1 MYTLVLKGHLHLGN
15 AVFKKG
21 CSGVALDILARKP
34 LWDNGLDFN
43 HGTGHGVGYLLSVHE
58 PPNAIRYRILENQE
72 LNPTLKPGMI
82 TSNEPGL
89 YLENEF
95 GIRIENLIL
104 CKEKEKNEYGQFL
117 HFETLTLC
125 PYDEELIDVK
135 LLSEEDIKLINEYH
149 KKIYDKLT
157 PYLTEDEKQW
167 LLGQQI

>member
-1 MYTLVLKGHLHLGN
+1 MYREAVGGAVSYTHL
-15 AVFKKG
+15 
-21 CSGVALDILARKP
+21 
-34 LWDNGLDFN
+34 
-43 HGTGHGVGYLLSVHE
+43 
-58 PPNAIRYRILENQE
+58 
-72 LNPTLKPGMI
+72 
-82 TSNEPGL
+82 
-89 YLENEF
+89 
-95 GIRIENLIL
+95 IRIENLIL